1 MRCGPDLKPM
11 PGLADSWTV
20 SPDVLVYT
28 FKLFPKITF
37 HDGKPLT
44 SEDVVFTVIK
54 VLTDTRARGTLLRID
69 KAEAPDP
76 LTVVFT
82 LKAPFAPFPNPFD
95 CTTAPIVPKHIYG
108 NTDFRKNPAN
118 AQAIGCGPFK
128 LKEWVKGSRVH
139 LFKHEGYYRAGEP
152 HIDEI
157 FYRVIP
163 DAASRSVALEQGTV
177 QLTQWTDV
185 ELFDGARLM
194 VLLFS
199 VQLNWLPAFGYVTIG
214 VQQTAMERAL
224 DIGKHLLLRGLSLA
238 AVYLAIYAR
247 LMRSSVIEVMHQD
260 FIKTARA
267 KGLKQGRIILR
278 HVLRNAILPVVTVA
292 GMQAG
297 ALVGGA
303 VVVET
308 VFAWPGLGRL
318 IYDSVLQRDYPVM
331 LGIFLV
337 MSVIV
342 VVLNFVTDVIYR
354 MVDPRVTT
362 NAS

>member
-1 MRCGPDLKPM
+1 MSVTSVDAKPVDVK
-11 PGLADSWTV
+11 PARAERGRVLSYAFAVANWAIRLV
-20 SPDVLVYT
+20 AVVLVIAT
-28 FKLFPKITF
+28 FNFILVHAAPGDPAQVMAGQSGSSDEKLLSQLRAEYGLDKPYVIQLATYLKRVVTLDLGYSYRQQRPVLTLIGERMPATLLLTGSAFLTALFLGILLGTLAGIRA
-37 HDGKPLT
+37 GKWSDTML
-44 SEDVVFTVIK
+44 TVIS
-54 VLTDTRARGTLLRID
+54 LLLY
-69 KAEAPDP
+69 AMP
-76 LTVVFT
+76 VFW
-82 LKAPFAPFPNPFD
+82 L
-95 CTTAPIVPKHIYG
+95 G
-108 NTDFRKNPAN
+108 
-118 AQAIGCGPFK
+118 
-128 LKEWVKGSRVH
+128 LM
-139 LFKHEGYYRAGEP
+139 
-152 HIDEI
+152 
-157 FYRVIP
+157 
-163 DAASRSVALEQGTV
+163 
-177 QLTQWTDV
+177 
-185 ELFDGARLM
+185 M

-214 VQQTAMERAL
+214 VPQTAMERVL
-224 DIGKHLLLRGLSLA
+224 DIGKHLLLPGLSLA

-342 VVLNFVTDVIYR
+342 IVLNLVTDVIYR